1 MDHATQPLFYADM
14 DRRDLTTMLLLRLVE
29 LSPSAMQALITGF
42 TQLCN
47 IEAEHAKYMS
57 TLGAQIH
64 TSTLSSLLP
73 LAARDSE
80 EPPSKRMCVS
90 HPPPVPVSGNRLS
103 VLERLS
109 NATYHG
115 MENLTHR
122 VFRNITVTK
131 AVALDCKDVAQGVL
145 DWIHRSGVPNKKKQ
159 FTVRPCN
166 RRTGD
171 MQMVYTHLPSSDP
184 IDETIAVWILS
195 ERGWNKPPSSPS
207 SPEDRG
213 DAPLPGP
220 EPIPDLDAFDPLS
233 AWCQFQK
240 VFPVMAIYRSQ
251 WLPDSNLAHAV
262 PPSVS
267 LAAERMHCCVHAL
280 HGLLQWPSEIEME
293 CVIQLA
299 QRLYPHCPWT
309 TWLVKEGEKQNCHIE
324 CIGILRR
331 TACILHGFILG
342 SNSSCS
348 SVWEAINM
356 PNRSGS

>member
-1 MDHATQPLFYADM
+1 MDRQSPPLYPDM
-14 DRRDLTTMLLLRLVE
+14 DRRDLTTLLLLRLIE

-47 IEAEHAKYMS
+47 IEAEHAKYISMLGAQS
-57 TLGAQIH
+57 TLGSI
-64 TSTLSSLLP
+64 LP
-73 LAARDSE
+73 LTVREGEA
-80 EPPSKRMCVS
+80 PPHKRMCLS
-90 HPPPVPVSGNRLS
+90 NPTPIMSGNRLS

-115 MENLTHR
+115 MENLTCRLFH
-122 VFRNITVTK
+122 NITVTRGVK
-131 AVALDCKDVAQGVL
+131 IDCWDVAQGVL
-145 DWIHRSGVPNKKKQ
+145 NWIHRPGDPRNKKL

-171 MQMVYTHLPSSDP
+171 MQMVYTHLPSNDP
-184 IDETIAVWILS
+184 MNEMIVLWILS
-195 ERGWNKPPSSPS
+195 EHARGKQPSPS
-207 SPEDRG
+207 PSEEH
-213 DAPLPGP
+213 APLPETIKRG
-220 EPIPDLDAFDPLS
+220 PDLDAFDPMS

-251 WLPDSNLAHAV
+251 WLPDGNISHAM
-262 PPSVS
+262 PSVS
-267 LAAERMHCCVHAL
+267 LTAEHCCVHAL
-280 HGLLQWPSEIEME
+280 HGLLRWPCEIEME

-309 TWLVKEGEKQNCHIE
+309 TWLVKEGEKLNCHIE